1 MIIKKIKN
9 QKTSKPTARQI
20 ADLVDYIRSPHNV
33 NPEEKLEYA
42 GSRNFLSQTHNGQK
56 VSMISLAQE
65 SAHSRM
71 PVAHWLISWQENEQ
85 PTHEQIEQCVDIFL
99 EGMQLSGHQAI
110 FGVHKNTENIH
121 LHIAVNR
128 MNEETMKVVKPH
140 KGFDIEAAHRI
151 LAKIE
156 AIQGWEPLKNA
167 RYVMLEDG
175 QVVRRKKE
183 NSIQKPTQKALD
195 FEHARGEKSAQR
207 IAQEKAKDILEKAQT
222 WQELHTG
229 LEKLGMRFALRGAGS
244 VIFVGDIAVK
254 SSSVNRK
261 FSIKNLTKRL
271 GEFSPYD
278 YPPQTAPKII
288 EPVSS
293 VNSEEWEAYQ
303 AEQKKIDDG
312 EQKKLEI
319 KEEKEL
325 PPLALKSELNLLEE
339 TGGWWILSQENMP
352 QNVHLEAHNR
362 VEKAHGKRTYFNP
375 QKPYIGHIRKLSEH
389 SLCRLSECSLALR
402 GQKQQEP
409 TSGFLPRH
417 ARIDRRASTG
427 MRWSN
432 DAAKGTNLRLEKFT
446 HRISR
451 KRKKLPRFK
460 DWLIQNGMPK
470 KADLW
475 RHRFSFQDQPQEEY
489 ENSSCVTPEKIM
501 GKEADIFRKY
511 AHAVAAD
518 SYRVTC
524 IKMLRNGEKKTFILD
539 KKDGVTKGFSKE
551 ELLLRIPEILRIQAR
566 GENIYYTPLSQN
578 RHHILIDDMSVET
591 VNRFRANGFMPA
603 ALLLSSPGNFQC
615 VITIPKLGTEFDRQV
630 GNRLAELLNREY
642 GDPKLSGCIHPH
654 RAPGFRNLKPKHRQ
668 ADGTY
673 PEVRLL
679 QAIRQDCPKTLA
691 LAQKIAAEIEK
702 EALRQKKLA
711 AQQPVLSSRP
721 GSSIAAYQAH
731 LANIRNHLTIEDNSR
746 VDSMIALR
754 MRATGHS
761 QEDIAHAIEQCAP
774 AMRGKSEGRNWHQYA
789 ERTAAYAY
797 SVAGDRDLSKH
808 ANYIEHWKKI
818 EGIEPDNS
826 QKRHRLR

>member
-9 QKTSKPTARQI
+9 QNSIKPTARQI
-20 ADLVDYIRSPHNV
+20 ADLVDYIRAPHNV
-33 NPEEKLEYA
+33 NPEEKLEYS
-42 GSRNFLSQTHNGQK
+42 GSRNFISKTHNGQK
-56 VSMISLAQE
+56 ASMISLAQE
-65 SAHSRM
+65 SVHSKM
-71 PVAHWLISWQENEQ
+71 PVSHWLLSWQENEQ

-99 EGMQLSGHQAI
+99 DGMQLTGHQAV

-140 KGFDIEAAHRI
+140 RGFDIEAAHKI

-156 AIQGWEPLKNA
+156 AIQGWESLKNA
-167 RYVMLEDG
+167 RYIMLENG
-175 QVVRRKKE
+175 SVVKKRKE
-183 NSIQKPTQKALD
+183 NIPQKPTQKALD

-207 IAQEKAKDILEKAQT
+207 IAQELATSVIENANSWESLHAGLAEK
-222 WQELHTG
+222 G
-229 LEKLGMRFALRGAGS
+229 LKFALRGAGS

-254 SSSVNRK
+254 SSSVSRK
-261 FSIKNLTKRL
+261 FSIKKLTKRL
-271 GEFSPYD
+271 GNFAPYD
-278 YPPQTAPKII
+278 YPKITTKNS

-293 VNSEEWEAYQ
+293 VNRKEWEEYQ
-303 AEQKKIDDG
+303 KEQKKIDTDNQKKDSQNIPEKNFFKQNF
-312 EQKKLEI
+312 EQKEI
-319 KEEKEL
+319 SKK
-325 PPLALKSELNLLEE
+325 A
-339 TGGWWILSQENMP
+339 
-352 QNVHLEAHNR
+352 HLDAHQL
-362 VEKAHGKRTYFNP
+362 VEKTYGKRNYSYP
-375 QKPYIGHIRKLSEH
+375 QKSYAGDTRKISECN
-389 SLCRLSECSLALR
+389 LRKLSECSLACIGKKWGAR
-402 GQKQQEP
+402 IA
-409 TSGFLPRH
+409 SFLPRH
-417 ARIDRRASTG
+417 ARYNRRKFDG
-427 MRWSN
+427 VRWLI
-432 DAAKGTNLRLEKFT
+432 DAAGWGVEERSKKTK
-446 HRISR
+446 

-460 DWLIQNGMPK
+460 DWLVQKGMLK

-475 RHRFSFQDQPQEEY
+475 RHRFSFQDVKK
-489 ENSSCVTPEKIM
+489 ENVSENFYLTQNEKHM
-501 GKEADIFRKY
+501 GNEAKIFRKY
-511 AHAVAAD
+511 AAAIGAD
-518 SYRVTC
+518 TYRVTC
-524 IKMLRNGEKKTFILD
+524 TKMFENGEKKTFILD
-539 KKDGVTKGFSKE
+539 KKDSVTKGFPE
-551 ELLLRIPEILRIQAR
+551 NELLLRMPEILRIQAR
-566 GENIYYTPLSQN
+566 GENIYYTPLSDKK
-578 RHHILIDDMSVET
+578 HHILIDDMTAEA
-591 VNRFRANGFMPA
+591 VNRLRADGFKPA
-603 ALLLSSPGNFQC
+603 VLLLSSPGNFQC
-615 VITIPKLGTEFDRQV
+615 VITVPKLGMDFDRQI
-630 GNRLAELLNREY
+630 GNKLAALLNKEY

-654 RAPGFRNLKPKHRQ
+654 RAPGFRNLKFKHRQ

-679 QAIRQDCPKTLA
+679 QAIRRDCPKTLA
-691 LAQKIAAEIEK
+691 LARQIAAEIEK

-721 GSSIAAYQAH
+721 GSPIAAYQAH